1 MENGQSRPVK
11 LELAKEMFQLLKTAA
26 ARVSCPDSD
35 SDSMASSDSSGT
47 SLSDMGTFRRSNLP
61 ECLVE
66 LGNFLDKKYGGDA
79 LFEVIIKIISK
90 RSTTLKPW
98 YNEPQYSEFRDI
110 VN

>member
-26 ARVSCPDSD
+26 ARVSCPGSD

-66 LGNFLDKKYGGDA
+66 LGNFLDKKYGGDS
-79 LFEVIIKIISK
+79 LFEVIILIKTQTSI
-90 RSTTLKPW
+90 
-98 YNEPQYSEFRDI
+98 
-110 VN
+110 